1 MRAEARHQLKQDKF
15 TRTTIQVAEQTVH
28 WTVEHQGR
36 LIVAAVVLV
45 LIILAGLG
53 SWYYLEKQNETASA
67 DFGKAVAV
75 LDTPVRPAGMPAQPD
90 FPSFASASERA
101 TEARKQFQ
109 AVIDKNP
116 HTHAAD
122 FSHYLLGTTAA
133 SIGDNATAEREL
145 KTVAGYHDQDLSS
158 LAKMALASVYR
169 NESKT
174 QDAVNL
180 YKQLIDKPTRSV
192 NKVSAELALA
202 DTYQALG
209 NNADA
214 KKLYEQLK
222 KESPTGSAAQIATEK
237 LQALK

>member
-1 MRAEARHQLKQDKF
+1 MRAETRHQLKQDKF

-28 WTVEHQGR
+28 WTVEHQGK
-36 LIVAAVVLV
+36 LIAAAVVLV
-45 LIILAGLG
+45 VVILAALG

-67 DFGKAVAV
+67 DFGKAVSV

-90 FPSFASASERA
+90 VPSFASASERA
-101 TEARKQFQ
+101 TEARKQLQ
-109 AVIDKNP
+109 AVIDKYP

-133 SIGDNATAEREL
+133 GAGNNATAEREL

-169 NESKT
+169 NEGKS

-180 YKQLIDKPTRSV
+180 YKALVDKPTASV
-192 NKVSAELALA
+192 SKASAEIALA
-202 DTYQALG
+202 DTYQATG
-209 NNADA
+209 KTADA
-214 KKLYEQLK
+214 KKVYEQLK
-222 KESPTGSAAQIATEK
+222 KESPSGPAAQIANEK

>member
-28 WTVEHQGR
+28 WTVEHQSK
-36 LIVAAVVLV
+36 LIAVAIVLVVVVL
-45 LIILAGLG
+45 ATLG

-67 DFGKAVAV
+67 DFGKAVSV

-90 FPSFASASERA
+90 VPSFASASERA
-101 TEARKQFQ
+101 AEARKQFQ
-109 AVIDKNP
+109 LVIDKYP

-122 FSHYLLGTTAA
+122 FSHYLLGTTAGSA
-133 SIGDNATAEREL
+133 GDNATAEREL

-169 NESKT
+169 NEGKT

-180 YKQLIDKPTRSV
+180 YKQLVDKPTGTV
-192 NKVSAELALA
+192 TKASAELALG
-202 DTYQALG
+202 DTYQATG
-209 NNADA
+209 NAAEA
-214 KKLYEQLK
+214 KKVYEQLK
-222 KESPTGSAAQIATEK
+222 KESPSGSAGQMAAEK

>member
-28 WTVEHQGR
+28 WTVEHQGK
-36 LIVAAVVLV
+36 LIAAAVVLV
-45 LIILAGLG
+45 LVILAGLG
-53 SWYYLEKQNETASA
+53 SLYYLEKQNETASA
-67 DFGKAVAV
+67 DFGKAVSV

-90 FPSFASASERA
+90 LPSFASASERA

-109 AVIDKNP
+109 AVIDKYP

-133 SIGDNATAEREL
+133 SVGDNATAEREL
-145 KTVAGYHDQDLSS
+145 KTVAGYQDQDLSS
-158 LAKMALASVYR
+158 LGKLALASVYH
-169 NESKT
+169 NQGKT
-174 QDAVNL
+174 QDAVSL
-180 YKQLIDKPTRSV
+180 YKQLVEKPTRSV
-192 NKVSAELALA
+192 SKVSAELALA
-202 DTYQALG
+202 DAYQSSG
-209 NNADA
+209 NNVEA

-222 KESPTGSAAQIATEK
+222 KESPAGPAAQIATEK

>member
-28 WTVEHQGR
+28 WTVEHQGK
-36 LIVAAVVLV
+36 LIAAAGVLV
-45 LIILAGLG
+45 VVILAGLG

-67 DFGKAVAV
+67 DFGKAVSV

-101 TEARKQFQ
+101 AEARKQFQ
-109 AVIDKNP
+109 QVIDKYP

-133 SIGDNATAEREL
+133 SVGDNATAEREL
-145 KTVAGYHDQDLSS
+145 KIVAGYDDQDLSS
-158 LAKMALASVYR
+158 LAKMALASIDR
-169 NESKT
+169 SEGKN
-174 QDAVNL
+174 QDAINS
-180 YKQLIDKPTRSV
+180 YKQLVDKPTRSV
-192 NKVSAELALA
+192 SKAAAEFALA
-202 DTYQALG
+202 DTYQATG
-209 NNADA
+209 NSAEA
-214 KKLYEQLK
+214 KKLYEQIK
-222 KESPTGSAAQIATEK
+222 KDSPSGSAGQLAAEK